1 MYFSTNPSCCQE
13 LFSSFSPTFQPVSCD
28 SFDIIAFLS
37 SIVKGF
43 SQTFFFFLRQSGT
56 LSFPTALSKL
66 SQLLSSKLAPH
77 CRQVTLI
84 FPFPLGTR
92 SFTPQDGHLKTLY
105 CRFCSIFARQF
116 RPMRNPRV
124 IARNFWFSC
133 CLRPKFWENAR
144 TQQKAAAKKASPM
157 KQIGQSPGWCKQRAY
172 PAEDCQHKKSNIQ
185 LIDSISSSEQS
196 VKHGSHHFFASL
208 LRIWPFFC
216 FLSFRKTSNQ
226 DSLLY
231 IKIKYSYCLSMGFSI
246 CLQKD
251 YTVFSFRHIAK
262 RNRRTI
268 VRRSLKFSQ
277 IFGKN

>member
-1 MYFSTNPSCCQE
+1 M
-13 LFSSFSPTFQPVSCD
+13 SCD

-124 IARNFWFSC
+124 IARNFWFSY

-144 TQQKAAAKKASPM
+144 TQQKAAAKRQAQWSRLASPLVGANREPI
-157 KQIGQSPGWCKQRAY
+157 QQRIASTKRAIFNWSIPFL
-172 PAEDCQHKKSNIQ
+172 PANSRSNMV
-185 LIDSISSSEQS
+185 LIISSPLCF
-196 VKHGSHHFFASL
+196 GSGRSSG
-208 LRIWPFFC
+208 

>member
-1 MYFSTNPSCCQE
+1 MSKYELAALDMDGTLLNSQKNITLSTIETIKKALKLNKYIVLSTGRALDELRDYHQQLADIPFTPLLQGDLYFSTNPSCCQE

-144 TQQKAAAKKASPM
+144 TQQKAAAKRQA
-157 KQIGQSPGWCKQRAY
+157 Q
-172 PAEDCQHKKSNIQ
+172 
-185 LIDSISSSEQS
+185 
-196 VKHGSHHFFASL
+196 
-208 LRIWPFFC
+208 
-216 FLSFRKTSNQ
+216 
-226 DSLLY
+226 
-231 IKIKYSYCLSMGFSI
+231 
-246 CLQKD
+246 
-251 YTVFSFRHIAK
+251 
-262 RNRRTI
+262 
-268 VRRSLKFSQ
+268 
-277 IFGKN
+277 

>member
-1 MYFSTNPSCCQE
+1 MYFSTNPNCCQE

-43 SQTFFFFLRQSGT
+43 SQTFFFFFFLRQSGT

-116 RPMRNPRV
+116 RPIRNPRV

-144 TQQKAAAKKASPM
+144 TQQKAAAKRQA
-157 KQIGQSPGWCKQRAY
+157 Q
-172 PAEDCQHKKSNIQ
+172 
-185 LIDSISSSEQS
+185 
-196 VKHGSHHFFASL
+196 
-208 LRIWPFFC
+208 
-216 FLSFRKTSNQ
+216 
-226 DSLLY
+226 
-231 IKIKYSYCLSMGFSI
+231 
-246 CLQKD
+246 
-251 YTVFSFRHIAK
+251 
-262 RNRRTI
+262 
-268 VRRSLKFSQ
+268 
-277 IFGKN
+277 